1 MSKLI
6 HIFKERGFI
15 DQRTHGKAL
24 DQYLEDGQVSCYIG
38 FDPTASSLHVG
49 SLVPIMSL
57 AHMQRHGHRPIALIG
72 GGTGLVGDPSGKT
85 EMRQLLTPEMVDRN
99 ARGIKKQLSRFIDFG
114 DDNALM
120 LNNADW
126 LSKLKY
132 IPFLRDFGRHFSV
145 NRMIKAESY
154 KMRLESE
161 EGLNFIEFNYML
173 LQAYDFLEIYDRYGC
188 KLQMGGS
195 DQWGNI
201 VAGVDLIRRVRKET
215 VFGITFPLITTS
227 SGAKMGKTAE
237 GAVWLDP
244 ARTLPYNYYQYWVN
258 TDDRDVARFM
268 ALFTFLPM
276 EEIKEIEKL
285 NGADLNSAKVVLAF
299 ETTRIAHGKEAAIN
313 AYNDARDQF
322 GTQGVPKDILPS
334 SSIHRNDGVL
344 PALEIEAP
352 GSIDSTPHSDIEI
365 DRLKEG
371 VPAFKLYHMVGLAKS
386 GSEARRLIEQG
397 GAYVNGKRIE
407 SFDYLLTDS
416 DVIDIE
422 ILLRAGK
429 KRYHKIKIIK
439 NKA

>member
-1 MSKLI
+1 MKLI
-6 HIFKERGFI
+6 DIFRERGFI

-24 DQYLEDGQVSCYIG
+24 DQYLEAGQVTCYIG

-57 AHMQRHGHRPIALIG
+57 AHMQKHGHRPIALIG

-85 EMRQLLTPEMVDRN
+85 EMRQLLTPEMVDEN
-99 ARGIKKQLSRFIDFG
+99 AMAIKKQLSRFIDFS
-114 DDNALM
+114 DDKALM
-120 LNNADW
+120 LNNANW
-126 LSKLKY
+126 LTKLEY

-201 VAGVDLIRRVRKET
+201 VAGVDLIRRVRQET

-227 SGAKMGKTAE
+227 SGAKMGKTAK

-244 ARTLPYNYYQYWVN
+244 GRTLPYNYYQYWVN

-285 NGADLNSAKVVLAF
+285 SGADLNSAKVVLAF
-299 ETTRIAHGKEAAIN
+299 ETTRIAHGNQEAIN
-313 AYNDARDQF
+313 AYNDAKSQF
-322 GTQGVPKDILPS
+322 GTQVVPKNILPS
-334 SSIHRNDGVL
+334 SSIHKNGLAL
-344 PALEIEAP
+344 PALEIEATENV
-352 GSIDSTPHSDIEI
+352 DSTPHSNIEI

-371 VPAFKLYHMVGLAKS
+371 IPAFKLYHMVGLSKS
-386 GSEARRLIEQG
+386 GSEARRLIDQG
-397 GAYVNGKRIE
+397 GAYVNGQRIE
-407 SFDYLLTDS
+407 SFDYLLTDR
-416 DVIDIE
+416 DIVDTG

-439 NKA
+439 NKP